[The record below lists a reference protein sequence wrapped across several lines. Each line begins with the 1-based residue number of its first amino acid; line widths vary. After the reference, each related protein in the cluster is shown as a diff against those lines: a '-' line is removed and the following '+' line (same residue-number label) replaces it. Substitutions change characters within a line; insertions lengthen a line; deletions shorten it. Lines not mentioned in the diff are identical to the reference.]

1 MVYTY
6 SVREILKSATFDA
19 WLSNLK
25 DRQAKVRIA
34 VRLDRLAF
42 GNPGDVQ
49 PVGAGVSE
57 MRIDQGLVG
66 VIHGNEETR

>member
-57 MRIDQGLVG
+57 MRIDQGLEG